1 MSSAI
6 NSGSTPASVPKR
18 RRLSAFR
25 SGDEQLAVWITV
37 TILLL
42 LLIFI
47 AWPLLSMFSMTT
59 EARDGSYIGLANWSA
74 LLSEPRLRIAA
85 GNSIALAATTLCLVL
100 PLALAFAFAL
110 TRTRLLGRRVFRLIA
125 LAPMLAPSLMP
136 AISLVYLFGN
146 QGLLKS
152 WLGGNSIY
160 GPLGIVLGEVFYT
173 FPHALLILTA
183 ALSVA
188 DARLYEAAETLGASK
203 LRRFLTV
210 TLPNARY
217 GVISAA
223 MVVFTLVVT
232 DFGIPKVIGGQMNV
246 LSLEAY
252 KQVIGQQNFSKGAII
267 GVLLLF
273 PAVLSF
279 IVERWLLRRQTS
291 QMSGRSVV
299 YQPRRNLVRD
309 SVLWLLCSGMSLFFL
324 ALLGVGCVAAFIK
337 MWPYN
342 MSFTLAHFDFDQLD
356 GGGWQAFWNS
366 TRLALLVTLFGT
378 GFLFI
383 TAYLIEK
390 SPVPRSLAAAI
401 RSLALLPMA
410 VPGLVLGLGYVLC
423 FNAPGNPLHGLY
435 GTMSLLVIATIAHY
449 YTTAHLTLATSL
461 RQLDGEIE
469 AVARSLQRPWW
480 QTCLRVTV
488 PISLPAILD
497 VARYLFVSAMTTVS
511 CVIFL
516 YTPDTVLAAVAV
528 LNMDDAG
535 DTAAAAAM
543 ASMIVASSLLI
554 TLLMNGVGW
563 WLNRRAQAWRTPSH

>member
-1 MSSAI
+1 MFSSLLP
-6 NSGSTPASVPKR
+6 GQR
-18 RRLSAFR
+18 RVAFR
-25 SGDEQLAVWITV
+25 SGDERLAVWLAVAIGMLMLV
-37 TILLL
+37 FL
-42 LLIFI
+42 
-47 AWPLLSMFSMTT
+47 AWPLLSMFATT
-59 EARDGSYIGLANWSA
+59 TQGRDGGWIGLTNWLA
-74 LLSEPRLRIAA
+74 ILSESRLRIAA
-85 GNSIALAATTLCLVL
+85 GNSIALALATVALVL

-110 TRTRLLGRRVFRLIA
+110 TRTRLYGRRLFQLIA
-125 LAPMLAPSLMP
+125 LSPMLAPSLMP

-152 WLGGNSIY
+152 WLGGVSIY

-173 FPHALLILTA
+173 FPHALLILIA
-183 ALSVA
+183 ALGVA

-210 TLPNARY
+210 TLPHARY
-217 GVISAA
+217 GVVSAA

-232 DFGIPKVIGGQMNV
+232 DFGVPKVIGGQLNV
-246 LSLEAY
+246 LALEAY

-267 GVLLLF
+267 GVLLLL

-279 IVERWLLRRQTS
+279 LVERRLSRRPAG

-299 YQPRRNLVRD
+299 YQPGRNRLRD
-309 SVLWLLCSGMSLFFL
+309 LLLWLLCAGVTLFLL

-342 MSFTLAHFDFDQLD
+342 LSFTLSHFDFDQLD
-356 GGGWQAFWNS
+356 GGGWQAFRNS
-366 TRLALLVTLFGT
+366 ARMAMLVTLFGA
-378 GFLFI
+378 GFIFMA
-383 TAYLIEK
+383 AYLVEK
-390 SPVPRSLAAAI
+390 IAIPRSIAAII

-423 FNAPGNPLHGLY
+423 FNAPGNPLHLLY
-435 GTMSLLVIATIAHY
+435 GSMSLMVLATVAHFT
-449 YTTAHLTLATSL
+449 TTAWLTLTTAL
-461 RQLDGEIE
+461 RQIDNEIE

-480 QTCLRVTV
+480 QTFWRVTV
-488 PISLPAILD
+488 PINLPALLD
-497 VARYLFVSAMTTVS
+497 VARYLFVSSMTTVS

-516 YTPDTVLAAVAV
+516 YNPDTVLAAVAV

-543 ASMIVASSLLI
+543 ATLIVVSALLV
-554 TLLMNGVGW
+554 TLLMHGAGW
-563 WLNRRAQAWRTPSH
+563 WLNHRAQAWRR

>member
-1 MSSAI
+1 MSALRSRDDRVALGLTVAI
-6 NSGSTPASVPKR
+6 V
-18 RRLSAFR
+18 LLM
-25 SGDEQLAVWITV
+25 LA
-37 TILLL
+37 
-42 LLIFI
+42 FI
-47 AWPLLSMFSMTT
+47 ASPLLALFGMTT
-59 EARDGSYIGLANWSA
+59 EARDGSYVGLANWSA
-74 LLSEPRLRIAA
+74 LLAEPRLHVATC
-85 GNSIALAATTLCLVL
+85 NSLLVAFGTLLIVL

-110 TRTRLLGRRVFRLIA
+110 TRTRLPGRRVLRVIA

-146 QGLLKS
+146 QGMLKS
-152 WLGGNSIY
+152 WLGEASIY
-160 GPLGIVLGEVFYT
+160 GPIGIVLGEVFYT

-183 ALSVA
+183 ALGVA

-217 GVISAA
+217 GVVSAA

-232 DFGIPKVIGGQMNV
+232 DFGIPKVIGGQTNV
-246 LSLEAY
+246 LALEAY
-252 KQVIGQQNFSKGAII
+252 KQVIGQQNLSKGAII
-267 GVLLLF
+267 GVLLLL

-279 IVERWLLRRQTS
+279 VVERWLSKRQS
-291 QMSGRSVV
+291 GQLSGRSVV
-299 YQPRRNLVRD
+299 YQPGSNLWRD
-309 SVLWLLCSGMSLFFL
+309 GVLGVVCIATSLFLL

-342 MSFTLAHFDFDQLD
+342 MGFTLAHFDFDQLD
-356 GGGWQAFWNS
+356 GGGWQAFYNS
-366 TRLALLVTLFGT
+366 ARMAALVTVFGT
-378 GFLFI
+378 AFIFLS
-383 TAYLIEK
+383 AYLLEK
-390 SPVPRSLAAAI
+390 SPVPRPLGATI

-410 VPGLVLGLGYVLC
+410 VPGLVLGLGYILF
-423 FNAPGNPLHGLY
+423 FNAPGNPLNGLY
-435 GTMSLLVIATIAHY
+435 GTMSLLVIATIAHF
-449 YTTAHLTLATSL
+449 YTTAHLTLTTSL

-480 QTCLRVTV
+480 HTFRRVTL
-488 PISLPAILD
+488 PISLPALLD

-543 ASMIVASSLLI
+543 ATLIVATSLVV
-554 TLLMNGVGW
+554 TLLMNAAGW
-563 WLNRRAQAWRTPSH
+563 CLNRRAQAWRTP

>member
-1 MSSAI
+1 VSRLRSRDDHIAAGLAAAI
-6 NSGSTPASVPKR
+6 GV
-18 RRLSAFR
+18 LM
-25 SGDEQLAVWITV
+25 LA
-37 TILLL
+37 
-42 LLIFI
+42 FI
-47 AWPLLSMFSMTT
+47 AWPLLSMFGMTT
-59 EARDGSYIGLANWSA
+59 EARDGSYIGLANWQS
-74 LLSEPRLRIAA
+74 LLAEPRLHVAT
-85 GNSIALAATTLCLVL
+85 GNSLLIAFGTLLIVL

-110 TRTRLLGRRVFRLIA
+110 TRTRLPGRRLLRVIA

-152 WLGGNSIY
+152 WLGEASIY
-160 GPLGIVLGEVFYT
+160 GPIGVVLGEVFYT

-183 ALSVA
+183 ALGVA
-188 DARLYEAAETLGASK
+188 DARLYEAAETLGAGK
-203 LRRFLTV
+203 LRRFLAI

-217 GVISAA
+217 GLVSAA

-267 GVLLLF
+267 GVLLLV
-273 PAVLSF
+273 PALLSF
-279 IVERWLLRRQTS
+279 GVERWLSRRQAG
-291 QMSGRSVV
+291 QLSGRSVV
-299 YQPRRNLVRD
+299 YQPTRNGWRD
-309 SVLWLLCSGMSLFFL
+309 GVLGLLCLATAVFLL
-324 ALLGVGCVAAFIK
+324 ALLGVACVAGFIK
-337 MWPYN
+337 MWPYDL
-342 MSFTLAHFDFDQLD
+342 SFTLAHFDFDQLD
-356 GGGWQAFWNS
+356 GGGWQAFRNS
-366 TRLALLVTLFGT
+366 ARMALLVTLFGT
-378 GFLFI
+378 AFVFLG
-383 TAYLIEK
+383 AYLIEK
-390 SPVPRSLAAAI
+390 SPVPHSIAATI

-423 FNAPGNPLHGLY
+423 FNAPGNPLKGLY
-435 GTMSLLVIATIAHY
+435 GTMSLLVIATIAHF
-449 YTTAHLTLATSL
+449 YTTAHLTLTTSL
-461 RQLDGEIE
+461 RQLDNEIE

-480 QTCLRVTV
+480 NTLRRVTL
-488 PISLPAILD
+488 PISLPALLD

-543 ASMIVASSLLI
+543 ATLIVCASLVA
-554 TLLMNGVGW
+554 TLLMNAAGW
-563 WLNRRAQAWRTPSH
+563 WLNRRAQAWRVR